1 MKLKWSRQA
10 LLSIQHNALYIQDM
24 FGARAKI
31 KFFSDISYIAK
42 LLKDNSYLGR
52 IEPLL
57 DEASVAY
64 RSITV
69 NKLNKIIYY
78 VNDDT
83 IEIVDFWDTRMD
95 PLQLSNRVSS

>member
-1 MKLKWSRQA
+1 MVKAGITINSTQCSVYPRHVWRESK
-10 LLSIQHNALYIQDM
+10 D
-24 FGARAKI
+24 KV
-31 KFFSDISYIAK
+31 FSDISHIAK